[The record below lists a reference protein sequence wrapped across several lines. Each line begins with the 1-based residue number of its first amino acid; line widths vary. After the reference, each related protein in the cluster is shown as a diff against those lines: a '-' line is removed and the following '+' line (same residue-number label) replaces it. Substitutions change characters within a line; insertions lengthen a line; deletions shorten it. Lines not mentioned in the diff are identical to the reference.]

1 MTMTLVVCSLISSGS
16 QAIAPNVYT
25 PLRFPFDSESA
36 DAFNLHDKVQP
47 DTGETVTV
55 ASPRAALI
63 WPAHTAW
70 ATLNGL
76 MYWEDDNYTELR
88 TRFVRDPLNLTTGED
103 STCTED
109 HAPTVGGQYIAK
121 NWNMFVHPN
130 TPVGLL
136 VKHNATTPVAVTF
149 AEFKLSY
156 WVDL

>member
-1 MTMTLVVCSLISSGS
+1 MTMTLVVCSLISTGS
-16 QAIAPNVYT
+16 QVIPANAYT
-25 PLRFPFDSESA
+25 ILRFPFDAESA
-36 DAFNLHDKVQP
+36 DSFNMHDKVQP
-47 DTGETVTV
+47 DTGETITV
-55 ASPRAALI
+55 SNPRAGLI
-63 WPAHTAW
+63 WPKHDAW

-76 MYWEDDNYTELR
+76 IYIEDDNYTEIR

-121 NWNMFVHPN
+121 NWNIFVHPN

-136 VKHNATTPVAVTF
+136 VKHNATTSVAVTLS
-149 AEFKLSY
+149 EFKMSY